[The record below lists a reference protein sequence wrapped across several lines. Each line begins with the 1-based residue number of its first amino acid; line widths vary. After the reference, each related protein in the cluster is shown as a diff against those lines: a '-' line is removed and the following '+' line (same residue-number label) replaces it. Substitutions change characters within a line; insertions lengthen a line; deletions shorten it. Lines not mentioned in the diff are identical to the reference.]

1 MPFDETYEKMKEV
14 GEILR
19 KILITLKNELAEGKE
34 YFYFEKLSLDL
45 IY

>member
-14 GEILR
+14 GEI
-19 KILITLKNELAEGKE
+19 IEEDFNYFKNELAEGKE

>member
-14 GEILR
+14 GEILS
-19 KILITLKNELAEGKE
+19 KTLITLKNELAEGKE